1 MCTSRE
7 ESDDSD
13 VIGFNF
19 GFEHLDEFGGGFEEI
34 VIFAV
39 VRN

>member
-7 ESDDSD
+7 ESNESD
-13 VIGFNF
+13 VIGFDF
-19 GFEHLDEFGGGFEEI
+19 GFEHLDEFGSCFEE
-34 VIFAV
+34 VVVFAV